1 MFQDDDAETETLAEH
16 VKSIVHCV
24 LDPNVDEGI
33 TALEVMR
40 ISIDK
45 ENVD

>member
-1 MFQDDDAETETLAEH
+1 MFQDDDAVTETLAKH
-16 VKSIVHCV
+16 VKSIVHCF
-24 LDPNVDEGI
+24 LDPNDDEGI
-33 TALEVMR
+33 TALEVMG